1 MYQALS
7 SSTFE
12 VTREAGHQFGQLP
25 TVALSTVQPARF
37 KQQIV
42 FKPKAPAL
50 PEEALPFTVRIVR
63 TQAELNKAVQIRQAA
78 YDRHLPEF
86 AKSLVKP
93 EAADFEKGTVV
104 LLAESKEDGSPV
116 GTMRIQTNAY
126 KPLCLEQ
133 SIDLPEWLKVLPMAE
148 ATRLGVT
155 NQVGGRLVT
164 TALFK
169 AFYMYCQQIGIEWM
183 VIAGRAP
190 VDRMYQ
196 RMLFEDVFPEKG
208 MIPLAHASNLPHRV
222 MQFNVKTAFER
233 WSAVDHPLLKFA
245 ALTRHP
251 DITLDIPNKALSMP
265 IELPIAPSS
274 TSTFVTAPAIMPI
287 QTTQTIR
294 TLDVTLPAVTPSN
307 PAAANHYAM

>member
-1 MYQALS
+1 MFQ
-7 SSTFE
+7 SSTPL
-12 VTREAGHQFGQLP
+12 VQSSHIQTRSAIK
-25 TVALSTVQPARF
+25 SKAR
-37 KQQIV
+37 V
-42 FKPKAPAL
+42 
-50 PEEALPFTVRIVR
+50 EESLPFTLKIVR
-63 TQAELNKAVQIRQAA
+63 TQAELNKAVLIRQAA
-78 YDRHLPEF
+78 YDRHLPDF

-93 EAADFEKGTVV
+93 EAADFEKGTIV

-133 SIDLPEWLKVLPMAE
+133 SINLPQWLKELPMAE

-169 AFYMYCQQIGIEWM
+169 AFYMYCQQIGVEWM

-196 RMLFEDVFPEKG
+196 RMLFDDVVPGQGFV
-208 MIPLAHASNLPHRV
+208 PLAHANNLPHRV
-222 MQFNVKTAFER
+222 MSFNVKTAFER
-233 WSAVDHPLLKFA
+233 WSAVNHPLLNFA
-245 ALTRHP
+245 ALTHHP
-251 DITLDIPNKALSMP
+251 DITLDIPRKPLAMP
-265 IELPIAPSS
+265 IEMPLMAAA
-274 TSTFVTAPAIMPI
+274 TSTLVAVPAILPI
-287 QTTQTIR
+287 QTTNSIKTTHLDLPTIN
-294 TLDVTLPAVTPSN
+294 PAG

>member
-1 MYQALS
+1 MLQ
-7 SSTFE
+7 TIH
-12 VTREAGHQFGQLP
+12 T
-25 TVALSTVQPARF
+25 
-37 KQQIV
+37 
-42 FKPKAPAL
+42 PAL
-50 PEEALPFTVRIVR
+50 QTQVIQTRPVQVNRVSTPTIAEESLPFTLKIVR
-63 TQAELNKAVQIRQAA
+63 TQAELNQAVLIRQAA

-104 LLAESKEDGSPV
+104 LLAESKEDGSAV

-133 SIDLPEWLKVLPMAE
+133 SIDLPQWLKESPMAE

-169 AFYMYCQQIGIEWM
+169 AFYMYCQQIGVEWM

-196 RMLFEDVFPEKG
+196 RMLFDDVFPGQG
-208 MIPLAHASNLPHRV
+208 MVPLAHASNLPHRV

-245 ALTRHP
+245 ALTHHP
-251 DITLDIPNKALSMP
+251 DITLDIPRKPLSMP
-265 IELPIAPSS
+265 IEMPIMAAT
-274 TSTFVTAPAIMPI
+274 TSTFVAAPAIMPI
-287 QTTQTIR
+287 QTIQSIP
-294 TLDVTLPAVTPSN
+294 TLELNLPTANPPS

>member
-1 MYQALS
+1 MHPTHVSLHATTQAS
-7 SSTFE
+7 
-12 VTREAGHQFGQLP
+12 
-25 TVALSTVQPARF
+25 ALTQNQPAICNR
-37 KQQIV
+37 
-42 FKPKAPAL
+42 PK
-50 PEEALPFTVRIVR
+50 PEEALPFTLKIVR
-63 TQAELNKAVQIRQAA
+63 TQAELNKAVLIRQAA
-78 YDRHLPEF
+78 YDRHLPGF

-133 SIDLPEWLKVLPMAE
+133 SINLPQWLKELPMAE

-155 NQVGGRLVT
+155 NQAGGRLVT

-169 AFYMYCQQIGIEWM
+169 AFYMYCQQIGVEWM

-196 RMLFEDVFPEKG
+196 RMLFEDVVPGQGFV
-208 MIPLAHASNLPHRV
+208 PLVHANNLPHRV
-222 MQFNVKTAFER
+222 MSFNVKTAFEK
-233 WSAVDHPLLKFA
+233 WSAVNHPLLNFA
-245 ALTRHP
+245 ALTHHP
-251 DITLDIPNKALSMP
+251 DITLDIPRKPLAMP
-265 IELPIAPSS
+265 IEMPLMAAS
-274 TSTFVTAPAIMPI
+274 TSTMVAVSAVKPI
-287 QTTQTIR
+287 QTIQTVQGADIR
-294 TLDVTLPAVTPSN
+294 LPTINPAN

>member
-1 MYQALS
+1 MLQSNTPLVQS
-7 SSTFE
+7 SHIQ
-12 VTREAGHQFGQLP
+12 TRSAIK
-25 TVALSTVQPARF
+25 SKAR
-37 KQQIV
+37 V
-42 FKPKAPAL
+42 
-50 PEEALPFTVRIVR
+50 EEALPFTLKIVR
-63 TQAELNKAVQIRQAA
+63 TQEQLNKAVMIRQAA
-78 YDRHLPEF
+78 YDRHLPDF

-93 EAADFEKGTVV
+93 EAADFEKGTIV

-133 SIDLPEWLKVLPMAE
+133 SINLPNWLKELPMAE

-169 AFYMYCQQIGIEWM
+169 AFYMYCQQIGVEWM

-196 RMLFEDVFPEKG
+196 RMLFDDVVPGQGFV
-208 MIPLAHASNLPHRV
+208 PLAHANNLPHRV
-222 MQFNVKTAFER
+222 MSFNVKTAFER
-233 WSAVDHPLLKFA
+233 WSAVNHPLLNFA
-245 ALTRHP
+245 ALTHHP
-251 DITLDIPNKALSMP
+251 DITLDIPRKPLAMP
-265 IELPIAPSS
+265 IEMPLMAAA
-274 TSTFVTAPAIMPI
+274 TSTLVAVPAILPI
-287 QTTQTIR
+287 QTTNSIKTTHLDLPTIN
-294 TLDVTLPAVTPSN
+294 PAG

>member
-1 MYQALS
+1 MFQS
-7 SSTFE
+7 SAA
-12 VTREAGHQFGQLP
+12 V
-25 TVALSTVQPARF
+25 VQPNHIQTRTTAARST
-37 KQQIV
+37 I
-42 FKPKAPAL
+42 A
-50 PEEALPFTVRIVR
+50 EESLPFTLKIVR
-63 TQAELNKAVQIRQAA
+63 TQAELNQAVLIRQAA
-78 YDRHLPEF
+78 YDRHLPDF
-86 AKSLVKP
+86 AKSLIKP

-133 SIDLPEWLKVLPMAE
+133 SINLPSWLKELPMAE

-169 AFYMYCQQIGIEWM
+169 AFYMYCQQIGVEWM

-196 RMLFEDVFPEKG
+196 RMLFDDVVPGQGFV
-208 MIPLAHASNLPHRV
+208 PLAHANNLPHRV
-222 MQFNVKTAFER
+222 MSFNVKTAFEK
-233 WSAVDHPLLKFA
+233 WSAVNHPLLNFA
-245 ALTRHP
+245 ALTHHP
-251 DITLDIPNKALSMP
+251 DITLDIPRKPLAMP
-265 IELPIAPSS
+265 IEMPLMAAS
-274 TSTFVTAPAIMPI
+274 TSTLVAAPAILPI
-287 QTTQTIR
+287 QTTPSIQT
-294 TLDVTLPAVTPSN
+294 LELNLPTVNPAS

>member
-1 MYQALS
+1 MFQAN
-7 SSTFE
+7 
-12 VTREAGHQFGQLP
+12 A
-25 TVALSTVQPARF
+25 ALVQPSHIQARPA
-37 KQQIV
+37 IRS
-42 FKPKAPAL
+42 KARVA
-50 PEEALPFTVRIVR
+50 EALPFTLKIVR
-63 TQAELNKAVQIRQAA
+63 TQAELNKAVLIRQAA

-93 EAADFEKGTVV
+93 EVADFEKGTVV

-133 SIDLPEWLKVLPMAE
+133 SINLPQWLKELPMAE

-169 AFYMYCQQIGIEWM
+169 AFYMYCQQIGVEWM

-196 RMLFEDVFPEKG
+196 RMLFDDVVPGQGFV
-208 MIPLAHASNLPHRV
+208 PLAHANNLPHRV
-222 MQFNVKTAFER
+222 MSFNVKTAFEK
-233 WSAVDHPLLKFA
+233 WSAVNHPLLNFA
-245 ALTRHP
+245 ALTHHP
-251 DITLDIPNKALSMP
+251 DITLDIPRKPLAMP
-265 IELPIAPSS
+265 IEMPLMAAA
-274 TSTFVTAPAIMPI
+274 TSTLVAAPVILPI
-287 QTTQTIR
+287 QTVQTVQGAEVR
-294 TLDVTLPAVTPSN
+294 LPAINPAS

>member
-1 MYQALS
+1 MFQS
-7 SSTFE
+7 S
-12 VTREAGHQFGQLP
+12 A
-25 TVALSTVQPARF
+25 ATVQSNHIQTRTSATSKAR
-37 KQQIV
+37 V
-42 FKPKAPAL
+42 
-50 PEEALPFTVRIVR
+50 EESLPFTLKIVH
-63 TQAELNKAVQIRQAA
+63 TQAELNQAVRIRQAA
-78 YDRHLPEF
+78 YDRHLPDF
-86 AKSLVKP
+86 AKSLIKP

-133 SIDLPEWLKVLPMAE
+133 SIDLPNWLKELPMAE

-169 AFYMYCQQIGIEWM
+169 AFYMYCQQIGVEWM

-196 RMLFEDVFPEKG
+196 RMLFDDVVPGQGFV
-208 MIPLAHASNLPHRV
+208 PLAHANNLPHRV
-222 MQFNVKTAFER
+222 MSFNVKTAFER
-233 WSAVDHPLLKFA
+233 WSAVNHPLLNFA
-245 ALTRHP
+245 ALTHHP
-251 DITLDIPNKALSMP
+251 DITLDIPRKPLAMP
-265 IELPIAPSS
+265 IEMPLMAAA
-274 TSTFVTAPAIMPI
+274 TSTLVAAPAILPI
-287 QTTQTIR
+287 QTTPNIQT
-294 TLDVTLPAVTPSN
+294 LELNLPTVNPAG

>member
-1 MYQALS
+1 MYP
-7 SSTFE
+7 ST
-12 VTREAGHQFGQLP
+12 T
-25 TVALSTVQPARF
+25 TVSQSPILQSLTTVSRNAR
-37 KQQIV
+37 V
-42 FKPKAPAL
+42 
-50 PEEALPFTVRIVR
+50 EEALPFTLKIVR
-63 TQAELNKAVQIRQAA
+63 TQAELNKAVLIRQAA
-78 YDRHLPEF
+78 YDRHLPDF

-133 SIDLPEWLKVLPMAE
+133 SINLPNWLKELPMAE

-169 AFYMYCQQIGIEWM
+169 AFYMYCQQIGVEWM

-196 RMLFEDVFPEKG
+196 RMLFDDVVPGQGFV
-208 MIPLAHASNLPHRV
+208 PLAHANNLPHRV
-222 MQFNVKTAFER
+222 MSFNVKTAFER
-233 WSAVDHPLLKFA
+233 WSAVNHPLLNFA
-245 ALTRHP
+245 ALTHHP
-251 DITLDIPNKALSMP
+251 DITLDIPRKPLAMP
-265 IELPIAPSS
+265 IEMPLMAAA
-274 TSTFVTAPAIMPI
+274 TSFLVAAPAILPI
-287 QTTQTIR
+287 QTTNVIKPTHLDLPTIN
-294 TLDVTLPAVTPSN
+294 PAS

>member
-1 MYQALS
+1 MLQTVSASELQTQVIQTRTARVNRV
-7 SSTFE
+7 ST
-12 VTREAGHQFGQLP
+12 P
-25 TVALSTVQPARF
+25 TIA
-37 KQQIV
+37 
-42 FKPKAPAL
+42 
-50 PEEALPFTVRIVR
+50 EEALPFTLKIVR
-63 TQAELNKAVQIRQAA
+63 TQAELNQAVLIRQAA
-78 YDRHLPEF
+78 YDRHLPDF
-86 AKSLVKP
+86 AKSLIKP

-169 AFYMYCQQIGIEWM
+169 AFYMYCQQIGVEWM

-196 RMLFEDVFPEKG
+196 RMLFDDVFPGKG
-208 MIPLAHASNLPHRV
+208 FIPLAHACNLPHRV
-222 MQFNVKTAFER
+222 MSFNVKTAFER
-233 WSAVDHPLLKFA
+233 WSAVNHPLLNFA
-245 ALTRHP
+245 ALTHHP
-251 DITLDIPNKALSMP
+251 DITLDIPHKPLAMP
-265 IELPIAPSS
+265 IEMPLMAAS
-274 TSTFVTAPAIMPI
+274 TSTLVAVAAILPI
-287 QTTQTIR
+287 KTTQSVA
-294 TLDVTLPAVTPSN
+294 TLDMDLPTVNPAN

>member
-1 MYQALS
+1 MFQSNSVSVESNCTTKKFAHISQA
-7 SSTFE
+7 TN
-12 VTREAGHQFGQLP
+12 
-25 TVALSTVQPARF
+25 
-37 KQQIV
+37 
-42 FKPKAPAL
+42 
-50 PEEALPFTVRIVR
+50 EEALPFTLKIVR

-78 YDRHLPEF
+78 YDRHLPDF

-104 LLAESKEDGSPV
+104 LLVESKEDGSPL

-133 SIDLPEWLKVLPMAE
+133 SIDLPKWLKELPMAE

-169 AFYMYCQQIGIEWM
+169 AFYMYCQQIGVEWM

-196 RMLFEDVFPEKG
+196 RMLFEDVVPGQGFV
-208 MIPLAHASNLPHRV
+208 PLAHANNLPHRV
-222 MQFNVKTAFER
+222 MSFNVKTAFER
-233 WSAVDHPLLKFA
+233 WSAVNHPLLNFA
-245 ALTRHP
+245 ALTHHP
-251 DITLDIPNKALSMP
+251 DISLDIPRKPLPMP
-265 IELPIAPSS
+265 IEMPLMAAA
-274 TSTFVTAPAIMPI
+274 TSTLVTAPAILPI
-287 QTTQTIR
+287 QTTET
-294 TLDVTLPAVTPSN
+294 ASN
-307 PAAANHYAM
+307 ANYYNFSSSLGSKYAG

>member
-1 MYQALS
+1 MLQTVTATDLQTQVIQTRQTRTS
-7 SSTFE
+7 HNNRVST
-12 VTREAGHQFGQLP
+12 P
-25 TVALSTVQPARF
+25 TIT
-37 KQQIV
+37 
-42 FKPKAPAL
+42 
-50 PEEALPFTVRIVR
+50 EEALPFTLKIVR
-63 TQAELNKAVQIRQAA
+63 TQAELNQAVLIRQAA

-104 LLAESKEDGSPV
+104 LLAESKEDGSAV

-133 SIDLPEWLKVLPMAE
+133 SIDLPQWLKESPMAE

-169 AFYMYCQQIGIEWM
+169 AFYMYCQQIGVEWM

-196 RMLFEDVFPEKG
+196 RMLFDDVFPGQG

-245 ALTRHP
+245 ALTHHP
-251 DITLDIPNKALSMP
+251 DITLNIPSKQLSMP
-265 IELPIAPSS
+265 IEMPIMAAT
-274 TSTFVTAPAIMPI
+274 TSTFVAAPAIVPIKTTQSI
-287 QTTQTIR
+287 QT
-294 TLDVTLPAVTPSN
+294 LELKLPTVNPPS
-307 PAAANHYAM
+307 PATANHYAM

>member
-1 MYQALS
+1 MFPSNAALAQS
-7 SSTFE
+7 SHIQ
-12 VTREAGHQFGQLP
+12 TRP
-25 TVALSTVQPARF
+25 TS
-37 KQQIV
+37 KS
-42 FKPKAPAL
+42 KASV
-50 PEEALPFTVRIVR
+50 EEALPFTLKIVS
-63 TQAELNKAVQIRQAA
+63 TQAELNKAVLIRQAA
-78 YDRHLPEF
+78 YDRHLPDF

-93 EAADFEKGTVV
+93 EAADFEKGTIV

-133 SIDLPEWLKVLPMAE
+133 SINLPNWLKELPMAE

-169 AFYMYCQQIGIEWM
+169 AFYMYCQQIGVEWM

-196 RMLFEDVFPEKG
+196 RMLFDDVVPGQGFV
-208 MIPLAHASNLPHRV
+208 PLAHANNLPHRV
-222 MQFNVKTAFER
+222 MSFNVKTAFER
-233 WSAVDHPLLKFA
+233 WSAVDHPLLSFA
-245 ALTRHP
+245 ALTHHP
-251 DITLDIPNKALSMP
+251 DITLDIPRKPLAMP
-265 IELPIAPSS
+265 IEMPLMAAA
-274 TSTFVTAPAIMPI
+274 TSTLVAVPAILAI
-287 QTTQTIR
+287 QTTNSIKTTHLDLPTIN
-294 TLDVTLPAVTPSN
+294 PAG

>member
-1 MYQALS
+1 MLQTIYATDLQTQAIQ
-7 SSTFE
+7 
-12 VTREAGHQFGQLP
+12 TRTAHFNRVGTP
-25 TVALSTVQPARF
+25 T
-37 KQQIV
+37 
-42 FKPKAPAL
+42 KA
-50 PEEALPFTVRIVR
+50 EEALPFTLKIVR
-63 TQAELNKAVQIRQAA
+63 TQAELSQAVLIRQAA

-86 AKSLVKP
+86 AKSLSKP
-93 EAADFEKGTVV
+93 EAADFEKGSVV
-104 LLAESKEDGSPV
+104 LLAESKEDGTPV

-133 SIDLPEWLKVLPMAE
+133 SIDLPQWLKESPMAE

-169 AFYMYCQQIGIEWM
+169 AFYMYCQQIGVEWM

-196 RMLFEDVFPEKG
+196 RMLFEDVFPGQG
-208 MIPLAHASNLPHRV
+208 MVPLAHASNLPHRV

-245 ALTRHP
+245 ALTHHP
-251 DITLDIPNKALSMP
+251 DITLDIPRKPLSMP
-265 IELPIAPSS
+265 VEMPIMAAT
-274 TSTFVTAPAIMPI
+274 TSTFVSPPAILPI
-287 QTTQTIR
+287 KTTQSIP
-294 TLDVTLPAVTPSN
+294 TLELNVPTVNPPSPAT
-307 PAAANHYAM
+307 ANHYAM

>member
-1 MYQALS
+1 MYQA
-7 SSTFE
+7 TTP
-12 VTREAGHQFGQLP
+12 VPQLHHLQSL
-25 TVALSTVQPARF
+25 TTTSRKAR
-37 KQQIV
+37 
-42 FKPKAPAL
+42 L
-50 PEEALPFTVRIVR
+50 EEALPFTLKIVR
-63 TQAELNKAVQIRQAA
+63 TQAELNKAVLIRQAA
-78 YDRHLPEF
+78 YDRHLPDF

-133 SIDLPEWLKVLPMAE
+133 SINLPGWLKELPMAE

-169 AFYMYCQQIGIEWM
+169 AFYMYCQQIGVEWM

-196 RMLFEDVFPEKG
+196 RMLFEDVVPGQGFV
-208 MIPLAHASNLPHRV
+208 PLAHANNLPHRV
-222 MQFNVKTAFER
+222 MSFNVKTAFER
-233 WSAVDHPLLKFA
+233 WSAVNHPLLNFA
-245 ALTRHP
+245 ALTHHP
-251 DITLDIPNKALSMP
+251 DITLDIPRKPLAMP
-265 IELPIAPSS
+265 IDMHLMAAA
-274 TSTFVTAPAIMPI
+274 TSTLVAAPAILPI
-287 QTTQTIR
+287 QTTNSIKTTHLDLPTIN
-294 TLDVTLPAVTPSN
+294 PAG

>member
-1 MYQALS
+1 MLQIANAPGLQS
-7 SSTFE
+7 QVIQTRAAHVHRVST
-12 VTREAGHQFGQLP
+12 P
-25 TVALSTVQPARF
+25 T
-37 KQQIV
+37 I
-42 FKPKAPAL
+42 
-50 PEEALPFTVRIVR
+50 PEESLPFTLKIVR
-63 TQAELNKAVQIRQAA
+63 TQAELSQAVQIRQAA

-86 AKSLVKP
+86 AKSLGKP

-104 LLAESKEDGSPV
+104 LLAESKEDGTPV

-133 SIDLPEWLKVLPMAE
+133 SIDLPQWLKESPMAE

-169 AFYMYCQQIGIEWM
+169 AFYMYCQQIGVEWM

-196 RMLFEDVFPEKG
+196 RMLFEDVFPGQG
-208 MIPLAHASNLPHRV
+208 MVPLAHASNLPHRV

-245 ALTRHP
+245 ALTQHP
-251 DITLDIPNKALSMP
+251 DITLDIPRKPLSMP
-265 IELPIAPSS
+265 IEMPVMAAP
-274 TSTFVTAPAIMPI
+274 TSTFVAAPAILPI
-287 QTTQTIR
+287 KTTQSTQ
-294 TLDVTLPAVTPSN
+294 TLEFNVPTVNPPSPAT
-307 PAAANHYAM
+307 ANHFAM